1 MSIRRRSAAGAALA
15 TLAVLAVA
23 ACSPGVPLDVQPG
36 ASGLPKDI
44 KQVMEDPRYANS
56 RWGLMTYDFTTDKPG
71 LMLNEKQFFIP
82 GSVTKL
88 FSLSAAWNTFGP
100 DHRFTTPVYRQGAL
114 SGGTVDG
121 NLVLVASGDLTMG
134 GRTKADG
141 QTVDFANLDH
151 ADANVIPGATLT
163 PEDPLAG
170 LNQIAKQV
178 KDSGVSH
185 VSGDVVIDDRL
196 FEVDREQN
204 PEIPTTPIIINDNLI
219 DMVSTPTAV
228 GQPAKL
234 DYRPQTSA
242 YTVTSKV
249 VTVAAGQPAQ
259 VQSEIVA
266 PGQIELT
273 GQVPMG
279 ISPPVL
285 HVQQVED
292 PAAFARTALIDALTR
307 AGVTV
312 DAPATGGNPAT
323 KLPAKG
329 SYAPGDQVAAFVSPV
344 FSEYVK
350 LILKVSL
357 NLGANLSV
365 CLLAVHAGS
374 TDCLDGL
381 PVEQAFLRDVAGVP
395 VGELVFN
402 DGQGASPAD
411 LVTPNA
417 AISLLRWWQP
427 RPDFARFRATLPILG
442 RDGSLATVV
451 PNSAAAGHVT
461 AKTGTLAG
469 GDELNQR
476 LVIQA
481 KALGGYIDTDNG
493 KLQAFFLVMNN
504 SPATS
509 IDDVVTVNNDLGT
522 IAARIWGP
530 KG

>member
-1 MSIRRRSAAGAALA
+1 MSVRRRSAAGAVIAAL
-15 TLAVLAVA
+15 TVLVVG

-36 ASGLPKDI
+36 ASGLPNDI
-44 KQVMEDPRYANS
+44 KQVMSDPRYASS
-56 RWGLMTYDFTTDKPG
+56 RWGLMTYDFKTGKPD
-71 LMLNEKQFFIP
+71 LLLNEKQFFIP
-82 GSVTKL
+82 GSVAKL
-88 FSLSAAWNTFGP
+88 FSLSAAWHTFGP

-134 GRTKADG
+134 GRTEPDSD
-141 QTVDFANLDH
+141 TVEFENFDH
-151 ADANVIPGATLT
+151 ADANAIPGATLT
-163 PEDPLAG
+163 PANPLNG
-170 LNQIAKQV
+170 LNKIAKQV
-178 KDSGVSH
+178 KDSGITH
-185 VSGDVVIDDRL
+185 VTGDVVIDDRL
-196 FEVDREQN
+196 FRVDLDQN
-204 PEIPTTPIIINDNLI
+204 PELPTTPIIINDNLI

-228 GQPAKL
+228 GQPAAL
-234 DYRPQTSA
+234 EYRPHTSA

-259 VQSEIVA
+259 VSSKIVA

-279 ISPPVL
+279 ISPPLV

-292 PAAFARTALIDALTR
+292 PAAFARTALIDALQR

-312 DAPATGGNPAT
+312 DSPATGANPT
-323 KLPAKG
+323 GQLPAKG
-329 SYAPGDQVAAFVSPV
+329 SYKSGDQVAAYVSPV

-365 CLLAVHAGS
+365 CLMAVHAGS
-374 TDCLDGL
+374 TDCGDGL
-381 PVEQAFLRDVAGVP
+381 AVEQAFLRDVAGVP
-395 VGELVFN
+395 VGELVLN

-411 LVTPNA
+411 LVSPNA
-417 AISLLRWWQP
+417 AITLLRWWPAQ
-427 RPDFARFRATLPILG
+427 PDFARFRAALPILG

-451 PNSAAAGHVT
+451 PNSPAAEHVT

-469 GDELNQR
+469 GDDLNDR
-476 LVIQA
+476 LIIQA
-481 KALGGYIDTDNG
+481 KALGGYINTENG
-493 KLQAFFLVMNN
+493 KFQAFFLVMNN
-504 SPATS
+504 SPATT
-509 IDDVVTVNNDLGT
+509 IDDVLTVNNDLGK

-530 KG
+530 HG

>member
-1 MSIRRRSAAGAALA
+1 MPVRRPFVAAVLVAGIALA
-15 TLAVLAVA
+15 AA
-23 ACSPGVPLDVQPG
+23 ACSPGTPTDQSPAG
-36 ASGLPKDI
+36 AGLPKDI
-44 KQVMEDPRYANS
+44 KDVMTTSRYDHS
-56 RWGLMTYDFTTDKPG
+56 RWGLMTWDIKTDKVG
-71 LMLNEKQFFIP
+71 TTLNENQFFIP
-82 GSVTKL
+82 GSTTKL

-114 SGGTVDG
+114 SGGTLSG

-134 GRTKADG
+134 GRTKPDG
-141 QTVDFANLDH
+141 TVDFTNLDH
-151 ADANVIPGATLT
+151 ADANAIPGATLT

-170 LNQIAKQV
+170 IDQIAAQV
-178 KDSGVSH
+178 KASGVTH
-185 VSGDVVIDDRL
+185 VGGDVVIDDRL
-196 FEVDREQN
+196 FKVDREQN
-204 PEIPTTPIIINDNLI
+204 PEIPTTPIIVNDNLI

-249 VTVAAGQPAQ
+249 VTVAAGQPAK
-259 VQSEIVA
+259 VTSKIVA
-266 PGQIELT
+266 PGRIELT

-279 ISPPVL
+279 ISPPLL

-292 PAAFARTALIDALTR
+292 PAAFARTALIDALKR

-312 DAPATGGNPAT
+312 DAPATGGNPSS

-329 SYAPGDQVAAFVSPV
+329 SYAPGDQVAAYVSPV

-365 CLLAVHAGS
+365 CLLAAHAGS

-381 PVEQAFLRDVAGVP
+381 PVEQAFLRDVAEVP

-402 DGQGASPAD
+402 DGQGASAND

-417 AISLLRWWQP
+417 AIQLLRWWQR
-427 RPDFARFRATLPILG
+427 RPDFDRFRATLPILG
-442 RDGSLATVV
+442 RDGSLAMVV
-451 PNSAAAGHVT
+451 PDSPAAGHVQ
-461 AKTGTLAG
+461 AKTGTLAA
-469 GDELNQR
+469 GDGLNDR
-476 LVIQA
+476 LIMPA
-481 KALGGYIDTDNG
+481 KALGGYIETSSG
-493 KLQAFFLVMNN
+493 KLQAFYLVVNN
-504 SPATS
+504 VPVTS
-509 IDDVVTVNNDLGT
+509 IEEVLVVNNDLGK
-522 IAARIWGP
+522 IAARLWGP